1 MIRTRKDGDIRRCLN
16 CGKVIVSGRPDKLFC
31 CARCKN
37 EWHNAR
43 LRFQKNQR
51 DRVISRLLKNHEILT
66 TLLQLKMY
74 SVDFPDLIEMGYN
87 PDYVTGYRKQGRKSV
102 CSCFEIRYVQTPS
115 RISGL
120 RKGGILSEE
129 EPPYGKKK

>member
-1 MIRTRKDGDIRRCLN
+1 MN
-16 CGKVIVSGRPDKLFC
+16 GRPDKLFC
-31 CARCKN
+31 CVRCKN
-37 EWHNAR
+37 AWHNAKQWM
-43 LRFQKNQR
+43 QKNR
-51 DRVISRLLKNHEILT
+51 KEKVISRLLKNYEILT
-66 TLLQLKMY
+66 TLIRLNKD
-74 SVDFPDLIEMGYN
+74 SIEFPDLIEMGYN

-102 CSCFEIRYVQTPS
+102 CSCFEIRYYQTPS

>member
-1 MIRTRKDGDIRRCLN
+1 MNLTRKDEKVRRCLN
-16 CGKVIVSGRPDKLFC
+16 CGKVIVNGRPDKLFC
-31 CARCKN
+31 CVRCKN
-37 EWHNAR
+37 AWHNAKQWM
-43 LRFQKNQR
+43 QKNR
-51 DRVISRLLKNHEILT
+51 KEKVISRLLKNYEILT
-66 TLLQLKMY
+66 TLIRLNKD
-74 SVDFPDLIEMGYN
+74 SIEFPDLIEMGYN

-102 CSCFEIRYVQTPS
+102 CSCFEIRYFQTPS